1 MINELELLKRHRKV
15 ERKLFLQTLNAI
27 DEQIELQNYQK
38 AKYVIE
44 QTYILLTQYP
54 ITESETKT

>member
-1 MINELELLKRHRKV
+1 MPDELDSLKLHRKV

-27 DEQIELQNYQK
+27 DEQLELRNYEK

-44 QTYILLTQYP
+44 QTYLILTQYP
-54 ITESETKT
+54 IKDGEVK